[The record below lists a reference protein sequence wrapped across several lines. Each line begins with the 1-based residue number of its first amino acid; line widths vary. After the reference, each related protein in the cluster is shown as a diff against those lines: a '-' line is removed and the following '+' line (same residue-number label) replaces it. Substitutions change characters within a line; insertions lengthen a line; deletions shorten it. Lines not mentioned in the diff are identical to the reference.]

1 MVFGPKSFFPD
12 DGRSSF
18 LSGVA
23 DTPEMAVKDTRAV
36 KMDVKSIVMSMCLGC
51 GARYEISWGLP
62 YRFIVSQRLRFR
74 LRPRY
79 PVHSIGNSSTDN
91 GSSWLCFVRGP
102 GGRRMHR
109 DSSLPACHRGIW
121 CQRPI
126 MWSVPTGGIL
136 PTVVRNTLTQNRSLD
151 RLAKMCKIMW
161 LAQGE
166 PLLAV

>member
-36 KMDVKSIVMSMCLGC
+36 KMDVKSIVMSMCSGC

-74 LRPRY
+74 LRLDIRCTPSAIPARIMGHPGCASY
-79 PVHSIGNSSTDN
+79 AAQAGDRCIEIAVYRHATEEFGDN
-91 GSSWLCFVRGP
+91 
-102 GGRRMHR
+102 
-109 DSSLPACHRGIW
+109 D
-121 CQRPI
+121 Q
-126 MWSVPTGGIL
+126 
-136 PTVVRNTLTQNRSLD
+136 
-151 RLAKMCKIMW
+151 
-161 LAQGE
+161 
-166 PLLAV
+166 